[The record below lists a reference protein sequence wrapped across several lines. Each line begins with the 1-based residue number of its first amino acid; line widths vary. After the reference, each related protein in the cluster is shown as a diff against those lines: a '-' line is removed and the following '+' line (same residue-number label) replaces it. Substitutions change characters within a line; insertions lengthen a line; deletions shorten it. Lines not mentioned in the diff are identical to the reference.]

1 MSIFKEHK
9 RSADRSASDRRRHK
23 QKIEDAIRE
32 GVYDIVAEESII
44 GQDGK
49 KKIRIP
55 VRGIKEFRF
64 VYGDNKNN
72 KKAGSAPGK
81 DIKKG
86 QQVGKKQQQSQGQG
100 QGQKPGNKKGE
111 EYYDVEIT
119 LEELAAYLFDN
130 LDLPDLEKK
139 RFKNVLGE
147 KIKRKGYRSEG
158 IRPRL
163 DKKKTAI
170 QRIKRKS
177 AQIRNNSEQNEE
189 ERFPFHDSDLKYKH
203 IAPTPKESSNAVVFF
218 MMDVSGSM
226 TKNKKY
232 IARSFFFLLYQFL
245 RHKYDSVEVVF
256 VAHSVEANEVNED
269 QFFSRGQ
276 GGGTLISSAL
286 ELTLEIISKRFHPS
300 SWNVYAFHCSDGDN
314 WPSDNDKSVDLSTQL
329 RDICQLYG
337 YCEIKPEGDDLG
349 WGSPAISDNTIGQRY
364 DAIQNNSFKTVRIC
378 DASHIWPAFN
388 KFFGGKNV

>member
-23 QKIEDAIRE
+23 EKIEDAIRD
-32 GVYDIVAEESII
+32 GIYDIVAEESII

-55 VRGIKEFRF
+55 VRGIKEYRF
-64 VYGDNKNN
+64 VYGDGNEN
-72 KKAGSAPGK
+72 KKVGSAPGK
-81 DIKKG
+81 NVRRG
-86 QQVGKKQQQSQGQG
+86 QQIGKKQQQAQGD
-100 QGQKPGNKKGE
+100 KPGNEQGE

-119 LEELAAYLFDN
+119 LEELASYLFDN

-139 RFKNVLGE
+139 RFKNIIGE
-147 KIKRKGYRSEG
+147 KTKRKGYRNEG

-163 DKKKTAI
+163 DKRKTAI

-177 AQIRNNSEQNEE
+177 TQERIKKDQPDEDE
-189 ERFPFHDSDLKYKH
+189 ERFPFHDNDLKYRH
-203 IAPTPKESSNAVVFF
+203 IAPTPRESSNAVVFF

-226 TKNKKY
+226 TKKKKY

-256 VAHSVEANEVNED
+256 IAHSVDASEVSED

-276 GGGTLISSAL
+276 GGGTLMSSAL
-286 ELTLEIISKRFHPS
+286 DLTLGIIKKRFHPN

-314 WPSDNDKSVDLSTQL
+314 WPEDNDKATDLSQQL
-329 RDICQLYG
+329 RDLCQLYG
-337 YCEIKPEGDDLG
+337 YCEIKPDSDELG
-349 WGSPAISDNTIGQRY
+349 WGSMQLSNNTIGQRY
-364 DAIQNNSFKTVRIC
+364 EAIQDNRFKTVKIC
-378 DASHIWPAFN
+378 DASHIWPAF
-388 KFFGGKNV
+388 KRFFGGKNV

>member
-23 QKIEDAIRE
+23 KKIEDAIRE

-49 KKIRIP
+49 KKIKIP
-55 VRGIKEFRF
+55 VRGIKEYRF
-64 VYGDNKNN
+64 IYGDGKEN

-81 DIKKG
+81 NIKRG
-86 QQVGKKQQQSQGQG
+86 QQVGKKQQEQQGQG
-100 QGQKPGNKKGE
+100 NKPGDQKGE

-147 KIKRKGYRSEG
+147 KSKRKGYRNEG

-170 QRIKRKS
+170 QRIKRK
-177 AQIRNNSEQNEE
+177 AAKKREGTEEE
-189 ERFPFHDSDLKYKH
+189 ERFPFHDADLKYRH

-256 VAHSVEANEVNED
+256 VAHSVDAVEVNED
-269 QFFSRGQ
+269 QFFSKGQ

-286 ELTLEIISKRFHPS
+286 ELTLEIINKRFHPS

-314 WPSDNDKSVDLSTQL
+314 WPSDNDKSVNLSVKI

-337 YCEIKPEGDDLG
+337 YCEIKPDTEELG
-349 WGSPAISDNTIGQRY
+349 WGSMSMSDNTIGQKY
-364 DAIQNNSFKTVRIC
+364 EAIQDSSFKTVKIC
-378 DASHIWPAFN
+378 DASHIWPAF
-388 KFFGGKNV
+388 KRFFGGKNV

>member
-23 QKIEDAIRE
+23 KKIEDAIRE

-49 KKIRIP
+49 KKIKIP
-55 VRGIKEFRF
+55 VRGIKEYRF
-64 VYGDNKNN
+64 VYGDSQNN

-81 DIKKG
+81 NIKRG
-86 QQVGKKQQQSQGQG
+86 QQVGKKQQQQQGQG
-100 QGQKPGNKKGE
+100 NKPGNQKGE

-119 LEELAAYLFDN
+119 LEELASYLFDN

-139 RFKNVLGE
+139 KFKNVIGE
-147 KIKRKGYRSEG
+147 KTKRKGYRNEG

-170 QRIKRKS
+170 QRIKRKAS
-177 AQIRNNSEQNEE
+177 KAREGAEEE
-189 ERFPFHDSDLKYKH
+189 ERFPFHDSDLKYRH

-256 VAHSVEANEVNED
+256 IAHSVEATEVNED
-269 QFFSRGQ
+269 QFFSKGQ

-286 ELTLEIISKRFHPS
+286 ELTLEIINKRFHPS
-300 SWNVYAFHCSDGDN
+300 SWNIYSFHCSDGDN
-314 WPSDNDKSVDLSTQL
+314 WPVDNDKAVNLSVKIRDL
-329 RDICQLYG
+329 CQLYG
-337 YCEIKPEGDDLG
+337 YCEIKPDSEELG
-349 WGSPAISDNTIGQRY
+349 WGSMSMTDNTIGKRY
-364 DAIQNNSFKTVRIC
+364 EGIQSNSFKTVKIC
-378 DASHIWPAFN
+378 DASHIWPAF
-388 KFFGGKNV
+388 KRFFGGKNV